1 MIIRSFYDIGDRLQ
15 LSPALEV
22 VGRPANFAEPLVPGF
37 FAGDVERHVFV
48 VPSRRG
54 PVLGFDGHLVI
65 LDGTTRLDL
74 QNSGQVRFLVIQRG
88 DGVLAQVPAPEADDH
103 IDDDEEM
110 NDFFVW
116 LVRRFSKPEARAAYT
131 V

>member
-15 LSPALEV
+15 LSPSLQV
-22 VGRPANFAEPLVPGF
+22 VGRPTNFAEPLATGF

-48 VPSRRG
+48 IPSPRG
-54 PVLGFDGHLVI
+54 PALGFDGHLVI
-65 LDGTTRLDL
+65 LDGGTRLAL
-74 QNSGQVRFLVIQRG
+74 QDSEQGRFLVIKRG
-88 DGVLAQVPAPEADDH
+88 DGILAQVPAPQPDDH
-103 IDDDEEM
+103 IDDDDEM

-116 LVRRFSKPEARAAYT
+116 LVRRFSKAEARTAYT